1 MENFV
6 IFFYIIDLIFMT
18 KESFLKTS
26 WINVFGSIIKP
37 LACLKETIQKLIDKQ
52 IISENVK

>member
-1 MENFV
+1 M